1 MRPQVIV
8 LNHTHEAARPLAG
21 SNSSKGALVNA
32 PPFNG
37 FNPSTMM
44 PGIDAV
50 LADTPY
56 NLWSMDE
63 LRGRPIQ
70 DIMGHQNGLNGG
82 GIVFGNPGKWPNT
95 LCLTS
100 NSNLTVMGGIVSLS
114 AGSDGISLKPLFNE
128 DFSIEVC
135 FFGNIFAST
144 KALLS
149 NQVNVPPYQGLQCWG
164 DNTTTNFIFAEA
176 PLLYSLASWPTSVF
190 VNDWNVL
197 CITYAQTTKT
207 LTVYANGF
215 DVGASLSGVGCSSGP
230 AYHPDIDTL
239 FGGSI
244 GSANFLPVGS
254 KLDYFAYWRGVVLTS
269 TQVREH
275 FLGRVMEQA
284 PLMQMQMQVPLLPG
298 DMGMVL
304 VGETPPPADI
314 STFYPWQADVPY
326 PWKVIP

>member
-8 LNHTHEAARPLAG
+8 LNHTHEAASPPAG

-37 FNPSTMM
+37 FDPATMM
-44 PGIDAV
+44 NGLEALI
-50 LADTPY
+50 ADNPY

-63 LRGRPIQ
+63 IGGRGIL

-82 GIVFGNPGKWPNT
+82 AIDFGNPGKWPNT

-100 NSNLTVMGGIVSLS
+100 NNGGQVMGGIVPLS

-128 DFSIEVC
+128 DFSIEAC
-135 FFGNIFAST
+135 FFGNVFAST
-144 KALLS
+144 KALFS
-149 NQVNVPPYQGLQCWG
+149 NELNSPPYQGLQCWG
-164 DNTTTNFIFAEA
+164 DNVTTNFIFVESGS
-176 PLLYSLASWPTSVF
+176 LYSLATWPTLVF

-207 LTVYANGF
+207 LTVYANGS
-215 DVGASLSGVGCSSGP
+215 DVMATLSGVGCSSGP

-244 GSANFLPVGS
+244 GSFNFLPVGS
-254 KLDYFAYWRGVVLTS
+254 KLDYFAYWRGVTLTS

-275 FLGRVMEQA
+275 FLGRLISSPPMMPPPMMPGNDLPQA
-284 PLMQMQMQVPLLPG
+284 PG
-298 DMGMVL
+298 
-304 VGETPPPADI
+304 GEPPPPADI
-314 STFYPWQADVPY
+314 STFYPWQADIPY